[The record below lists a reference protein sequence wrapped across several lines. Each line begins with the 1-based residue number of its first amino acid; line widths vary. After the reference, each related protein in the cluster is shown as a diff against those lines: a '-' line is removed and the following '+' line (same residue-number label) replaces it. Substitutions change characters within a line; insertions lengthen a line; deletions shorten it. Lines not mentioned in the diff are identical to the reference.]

1 MKPARHASGERA
13 ASPTAVPDDPATPP
27 TDIHSALS
35 PERLAEA
42 GLEDYAP
49 VLLAPRRDGWTAER
63 QRVFLTVLAETG
75 SVSEACVQAGVSSRS
90 AYRLR
95 ARPDAPQF
103 AAGWDH
109 ALKLATVRL
118 TALAFERATRGTV
131 REMWRDGKLHYSTR
145 EPSDRLL
152 TFLLQHLLPAGRPGE
167 RWTGCEAM
175 TNAARASFP
184 AALGALVDHPVEMV
198 PIAYREYYGE
208 LPGDQDEDV

>member
-1 MKPARHASGERA
+1 MKPARHAAGERA
-13 ASPTAVPDDPATPP
+13 APADPAFPAP
-27 TDIHSALS
+27 ADARPALS
-35 PERLAEA
+35 PDRLADA

-49 VLLAPRRDGWTAER
+49 VRLAPRHDGWTAER
-63 QRVFLTVLAETG
+63 QRTFLTVLAETG
-75 SVSEACVQAGVSSRS
+75 SVSQACANAGVSSRS

-131 REMWRDGKLHYSTR
+131 REMWRNGELHHSTR

-175 TNAARASFP
+175 TDAARASFP
-184 AALGALVDHPVEMV
+184 AALGALVDHDVELV
-198 PIAYREYYGE
+198 PITSRDFFGE
-208 LPGDQDEDV
+208 EPGWQDEDV

>member
-1 MKPARHASGERA
+1 MKPARHASGERV
-13 ASPTAVPDDPATPP
+13 ASIVRAPSPDRTCPDRPLA
-27 TDIHSALS
+27 
-35 PERLAEA
+35 ERLADA
-42 GLEDYAP
+42 GLQEYEP
-49 VLLAPRRDGWTAER
+49 VRLAPRSDGWTAER
-63 QRVFLTVLAETG
+63 QRDFLVTLAETG
-75 SVSEACVQAGVSSRS
+75 SVSEACREAGVSSRS

-131 REMWRDGKLHYSTR
+131 REMWRNGELHYSTR

-175 TNAARASFP
+175 TDAARTGFP
-184 AALGALVDHPVEMV
+184 ATLDALVDHPVEMV
-198 PIAYREYYGE
+198 AIQSRDFFGE
-208 LPGDQDEDV
+208 VPGDLSEDT